1 MLYIVNDIAIII
13 FEMICCQIFLSIFL
27 KRIKANSAIAQVIST
42 VIISLC
48 TYLVAL
54 FLNAYILPKM
64 LGMIA
69 IISVVAVVLYESSV
83 KKSIIL
89 GCLFQT
95 LLVATEYITY
105 MLIVA
110 LLPDINELTVSQEM
124 IGRFMLI
131 INILALFIC
140 ILLIKR
146 RVQYVSSDHLDKETW
161 LRFVFIPIYTIIT
174 ILAIVKSFKSL
185 EDAGQLMVLYM
196 VSFGLVIV
204 NLVVFYL
211 LSDIVKK
218 EIRLKDKEVLEVQGK
233 SQLEMYS
240 KLNENYEKQ
249 QKRVHEFKNHIMCIE
264 NMIQNKEYVE
274 AEKYLNNID
283 DAYTTVGNVIDTNH
297 IIINSVINT
306 KYVEMLEKDITFIPV
321 LSDLSA
327 INMDAKDVVVLL
339 SNLLNN
345 AIEACEK
352 CDNKLIKLKFLFEG
366 ESVIISVNN
375 THDNLIIRAGDNFI
389 TSKKHESGEHGIGI
403 KNIIDIIEKYKG
415 KYVIKN
421 DDNEFNFSII
431 FPSDK
436 IIK

>member
-140 ILLIKR
+140 ILLIK
-146 RVQYVSSDHLDKETW
+146 KELW
-161 LRFVFIPIYTIIT
+161 
-174 ILAIVKSFKSL
+174 
-185 EDAGQLMVLYM
+185 E
-196 VSFGLVIV
+196 
-204 NLVVFYL
+204 NL
-211 LSDIVKK
+211 S
-218 EIRLKDKEVLEVQGK
+218 
-233 SQLEMYS
+233 
-240 KLNENYEKQ
+240 
-249 QKRVHEFKNHIMCIE
+249 
-264 NMIQNKEYVE
+264 
-274 AEKYLNNID
+274 
-283 DAYTTVGNVIDTNH
+283 
-297 IIINSVINT
+297 
-306 KYVEMLEKDITFIPV
+306 ML
-321 LSDLSA
+321 
-327 INMDAKDVVVLL
+327 
-339 SNLLNN
+339 
-345 AIEACEK
+345 
-352 CDNKLIKLKFLFEG
+352 
-366 ESVIISVNN
+366 
-375 THDNLIIRAGDNFI
+375 
-389 TSKKHESGEHGIGI
+389 
-403 KNIIDIIEKYKG
+403 
-415 KYVIKN
+415 
-421 DDNEFNFSII
+421 
-431 FPSDK
+431 
-436 IIK
+436 